1 MRRFYVTPCKV
12 MLKCFCEPFLKTHK
26 QTSILSQ
33 DLKPSEKTILKLQT
47 PFGLFTLIYLL
58 ARKKLQKNLN
68 QSETL
73 SDLLYDDKSVK
84 GINHPK
90 LKIVIIHSFFICLK
104 SIWDYFFCWKYPL
117 PFIVILSHYR
127 SQKKP
132 TFAFNIKKHKDLKPH
147 EGGLIMR

>member
-1 MRRFYVTPCKV
+1 M
-12 MLKCFCEPFLKTHK
+12 
-26 QTSILSQ
+26 SQ

-104 SIWDYFFCWKYPL
+104 SI
-117 PFIVILSHYR
+117 
-127 SQKKP
+127 
-132 TFAFNIKKHKDLKPH
+132 
-147 EGGLIMR
+147 